1 MTTRPDP
8 LLFGRMENGAAV
20 DCGGGTGP
28 LSL

>member
-8 LLFGRMENGAAV
+8 LLFGQMDNGAAA

-28 LSL
+28 LSP